1 MASWFVLVWAGV
13 IALGDARTGRIPT
26 PLVWPGV
33 AAPILVGVDHPVVVA
48 SALVTALPYLV
59 AAVAGR
65 CGGGD
70 VKFAFAG
77 GALVADPAIG
87 PAVVLVAAVVGLAG
101 HLRAGRSG
109 PRPHGPALVGA
120 TVGALLL
127 T

>member
-1 MASWFVLVWAGV
+1 MAWWLVLVWSGV
-13 IALGDARTGRIPT
+13 IALGDARTGRIPN
-26 PLVWPGV
+26 PIVWPGV
-33 AAPILVGVDHPVVVA
+33 VAPVAIGLDHPVVLI
-48 SALVTALPYLV
+48 SALVTVLPYLV
-59 AAVAGR
+59 ASMAGR

-70 VKFAFAG
+70 VKLAFAV

-101 HLRAGRSG
+101 HLRAGVPG